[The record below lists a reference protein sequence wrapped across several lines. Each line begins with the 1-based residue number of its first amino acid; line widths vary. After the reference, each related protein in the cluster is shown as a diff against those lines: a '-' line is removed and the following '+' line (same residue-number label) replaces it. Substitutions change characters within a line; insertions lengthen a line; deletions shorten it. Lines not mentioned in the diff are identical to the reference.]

1 MTETKAFVDGF
12 EELDQTAETQQSE
25 PLQDGALFNEV
36 RGGSLLTI
44 DIGSVHTRAAFFDIV
59 EGRARF
65 LAAGRSQTTAAAP
78 LLDASEGIRFALD
91 QVEHISGR
99 ILMGQ
104 DTRPM
109 IPTTPTGQGVDFM
122 ASTLS
127 VSPPLKTVVVGLLDK
142 VSLASVNNLAKT
154 SYTDVVASIGLNTAQ
169 RPEEYIDVIQRV
181 MPDLIMI
188 AGGTD
193 NGASQS
199 VLRLVN
205 MIGMALYL
213 MPEANRP
220 DVLFAGN
227 PALAKQVKRFI
238 KPLTRIQVAP
248 NIRPAL
254 AIERLGPAQSILTET
269 FKEIH
274 IGRVAGI
281 GQLSDWS
288 SGNLIPTANALG
300 RVTRF
305 FSKIIPN
312 PEKTGVLGV
321 DVGASSTTIAGSFDG
336 DLRLRVLTE
345 YGMGGGLKGILKNS
359 QLEDVIRWIPG
370 EISPEYILNYIQNKI
385 IYPATLP
392 VSNQDMYVE
401 NALAR
406 EVLRRSMD
414 EALKSFPKDANRL
427 EANTLPTFDPIV
439 VSGAVFTNSPSLVHS
454 MLMIL
459 DSLQPT
465 GIQRIL
471 LDKNHLTPGLG
482 AASSVAPALVSQLL
496 LDPTV
501 LLNLG
506 FVISPICKARPGS
519 NILKVRVQ
527 YQSGY
532 ETTVNVH
539 HGNIRIIPIPTG
551 QRARVYIDPLQRA
564 NIGYG
569 PGKGTSVQIVGG
581 HFGLVIDARGRPLEL
596 PEKLETRR
604 NLLLKWQQAFT
615 RAG

>member
-1 MTETKAFVDGF
+1 MTKTKAFVDDF
-12 EELDQTAETQQSE
+12 EEFDNTAETQQSE
-25 PLQDGALFNEV
+25 PAQEAQSLNEF
-36 RGGSLLTI
+36 RGGSLLTV

-65 LAAGRSQTTAAAP
+65 LASGRAQTTAAAP
-78 LLDASEGIRFALD
+78 LLDASEGIRFALE

-99 ILMGQ
+99 IIMGQ

-109 IPTTPTGQGVDFM
+109 IPTTPNGQGTDFM

-127 VSPPLKTVVVGLLDK
+127 VGPPLKTVVVGLLDE

-205 MIGMALYL
+205 TIGMALYL
-213 MPEANRP
+213 MSEANRP
-220 DVLFAGN
+220 NVLFAGN

-238 KPLTRIQVAP
+238 KPLTRIQTAP
-248 NIRPAL
+248 NIRPTL
-254 AIERLGPAQSILTET
+254 AAERLGPAQSILTQS
-269 FKEIH
+269 FKNIH
-274 IGRVAGI
+274 IGRVSGI

-312 PEKTGVLGV
+312 RETNGVLGV

-336 DLRLRVLTE
+336 DLRLRVFTE
-345 YGMGGGLKGILKNS
+345 YGMGSGLKGILKNS
-359 QLEDVIRWIPG
+359 KLEDVTRWIPA
-370 EISPEYILNYIQNKI
+370 EVNPEYVLNYIQNKI
-385 IYPATLP
+385 IYPSSLP
-392 VSNQDMYVE
+392 VTNQDLYVE

-406 EVLRRSMD
+406 EVLRN
-414 EALKSFPKDANRL
+414 ALEDALASFPKNVNRL
-427 EANTLPTFDPIV
+427 EANTLPTFDPIM
-439 VSGAVFTNSPSLVHS
+439 VSGAVFSNSPSLVHS

-459 DSLQPT
+459 DALQPT

-471 LDKNHLTPGLG
+471 LDKNHLIPGLG
-482 AASSVAPALVSQLL
+482 AASKVAPALVSQLL

-506 FVISPICKARPGS
+506 FVISPISKARSGS
-519 NILKVRVQ
+519 QVLKIRVQ
-527 YQSGY
+527 YESGY
-532 ETTVNVH
+532 ENTINIH
-539 HGNIRIIPIPTG
+539 QGNIRIIQIPTG

-564 NIGYG
+564 NIGFG
-569 PGKGTSVQIVGG
+569 PGKSTSVRIVGG
-581 HFGLVIDARGRPLEL
+581 HFGLVIDARGRPLQL
-596 PEKLETRR
+596 PQKFETRR
-604 NLLLKWQQAFT
+604 NLLLKWQQAFSQT
-615 RAG
+615 G